1 MKNQRPRYFH
11 EAKYKQVKKNRIRYF
26 RKGKYEYTQVIKIAN
41 TLLS

>member
-11 EAKYKQVKKNRIRYF
+11 EAKYKQVKENRIRYF
-26 RKGKYEYTQVIKIAN
+26 RKGKYTQVMKIAN

>member
-26 RKGKYEYTQVIKIAN
+26 RKGKYTQVIKVAN

>member
-11 EAKYKQVKKNRIRYF
+11 EAKYKQVKKKRIRYF
-26 RKGKYEYTQVIKIAN
+26 RKGKYTQVIKIAN